1 MSQLV
6 GKNINGHFVSGFSNS
21 SKLSHFSN
29 IISSFDFRWK
39 VTNKLF
45 RLVKKFEI
53 EGTIVYGGFP
63 ALLSGKIYHKNKCQ
77 GPRLES

>member
-1 MSQLV
+1 MSQLER
-6 GKNINGHFVSGFSNS
+6 KNINGHFVSGFSNS

-29 IISSFDFRWK
+29 IIYSFDFRWK
-39 VTNKLF
+39 ITNKLF

-53 EGTIVYGGFP
+53 EGTIAYGGFP
-63 ALLSGKIYHKNKCQ
+63 GKMYHKNKCQ